1 MIGWHTCSSNYVSQ
15 FTPSHAV
22 IQEPQL
28 WLLGD
33 LLRRILWK
41 WLNFLMLLWS
51 WPLRS
56 RLRPKVWWFSSYEFL
71 NTSVPLIIY
80 YILKISQCYL
90 RALVSNKHRNKVEGL
105 CGNFEF
111 RLQNSI
117 WDCQAKAGR
126 WGLCKTISY
135 YWFRE
140 RNNEIQ
146 GLSWDLVLRY
156 FCCPTLLPKTGVSVV
171 YFCFIPQCKI
181 TYSKHWVDLLIQK
194 NVRVPFSHIL
204 EFCFHWL
211 LSNCLYAAWFSRRIY
226 HVLDDCLFSSN
237 FLLFLVP
244 LVVLF
249 CYQDRV
255 GRHFSPMKLELCL

>member
-1 MIGWHTCSSNYVSQ
+1 MSSQ
-15 FTPSHAV
+15 FTPCHAA

-28 WLLGD
+28 WLLED

-171 YFCFIPQCKI
+171 YFCLYHNVKSRIQNI
-181 TYSKHWVDLLIQK
+181 GSIYLSKRMWG
-194 NVRVPFSHIL
+194 F
-204 EFCFHWL
+204 
-211 LSNCLYAAWFSRRIY
+211 
-226 HVLDDCLFSSN
+226 
-237 FLLFLVP
+237 LFLTFWNFAFTGSFLTVYMP
-244 LVVLF
+244 HDF
-249 CYQDRV
+249 
-255 GRHFSPMKLELCL
+255 LEEYIMC